1 MPKRLSKTQKAD
13 LRDQRLVQ
21 EWTETNP
28 FYRDVEEAQP
38 ELVKLA
44 RNMVRQADQLAA
56 RYEAV
61 GTNITGTDVLAVAFD
76 YAVKQDTQGKALPRD
91 QAAARIA
98 TLWKMLGEGVDTPDV
113 SPAEQAQAVEVAVG
127 G

>member
-1 MPKRLSKTQKAD
+1 MPKRLSKTQKAA

-28 FYRDVEEAQP
+28 FYRVVEEVQP

-44 RNMVRQADQLAA
+44 RNMVRQAERLAS

-61 GTNITGTDVLAVAFD
+61 GTHITGTNVLAVAFD

-98 TLWKMLGEGVDTPDV
+98 TLWTMLSEGVHTPDV
-113 SPAEQAQAVEVAVG
+113 SPAEQAQASEVAVG

>member
-1 MPKRLSKTQKAD
+1 MSKRLSKTQKAA
-13 LRDQRLVQ
+13 LRNQCLVQ
-21 EWTETNP
+21 ERTETNP

-76 YAVKQDTQGKALPRD
+76 YAVKQGTGGKALTSK
-91 QAAARIA
+91 QSAASVATTIA
-98 TLWKMLGEGVDTPDV
+98 MLLQGIDTQ
-113 SPAEQAQAVEVAVG
+113 PAQTTEQETTA
-127 G
+127 

>member
-1 MPKRLSKTQKAD
+1 MPKRLSKTQKAA
-13 LRDQRLVQ
+13 LRDQCLVQ

-28 FYRDVEEAQP
+28 FYRAVEEVQP

-91 QAAARIA
+91 QASARIA
-98 TLWKMLGEGVDTPDV
+98 TLWKMLGEGVELPQ
-113 SPAEQAQAVEVAVG
+113 EEI
-127 G
+127 